1 MDNDEEFVKKI
12 RELLKEIKRTPFHGL
27 GKPEALRHNLKGFWS
42 RRILGEH
49 RLVYQISGTK
59 STDQH
64 LKKGTIDN
72 FRISSNLLNQV
83 LAAAAE
89 APYTLKQVEEQTGEN
104 KLKRGLQ
111 NRHIQLI
118 ALGGAIGTGLFLGIG
133 PAAVLA
139 GPSVILGYALAGVI
153 AFFIMRQLG
162 EMVVEEPVSG
172 SFSHFAY
179 KYWGSFAGFASGWN
193 YWVLYILVSMSELT
207 AIGVYIHFWWP
218 EIPLWT
224 SSLFFFVAINALN
237 LTSVKV
243 YGEVEFWFSIVK
255 VVAIIAMIVF
265 GVYLLFSGSAGE
277 QATVHN
283 LWNDGGF
290 FPKGLFSSDGKGGF
304 QGLFAA
310 IAMIMFSFGGLELI
324 GITAAEAERPEKTI
338 PKATNQVIYRILIFY
353 VGALVI
359 LFSLSPWKNITTD
372 SSPFVMVFET
382 LKGFQFNL
390 FGKTIYFTSVI
401 ANVLNLIVLT
411 AALSVYNSCIFAAV
425 CIVVNKLM
433 PERALGIL
441 MSLTVSSLIIN
452 WLMISITHLKFR
464 KNKNAEQVKTKFP
477 SFIYPL
483 SNYICLVFL
492 IGILVLMWI
501 TGMKM
506 PVELIPGWIALL
518 YVCYR

>member
-1 MDNDEEFVKKI
+1 MDQE
-12 RELLKEIKRTPFHGL
+12 KEKT
-27 GKPEALRHNLKGFWS
+27 EA
-42 RRILGEH
+42 
-49 RLVYQISGTK
+49 Q
-59 STDQH
+59 
-64 LKKGTIDN
+64 
-72 FRISSNLLNQV
+72 
-83 LAAAAE
+83 
-89 APYTLKQVEEQTGEN
+89 
-104 KLKRGLQ
+104 KLQRGLQ

-139 GPSVILGYALAGVI
+139 GPSVILGYALAGII

-179 KYWGSFAGFASGWN
+179 KYWGSFAGFSSGWN

-207 AIGVYIHFWWP
+207 AIGIYVHFWWP

-224 SSLFFFVAINALN
+224 SSLFFFIAINALN

-243 YGEVEFWFSIVK
+243 YGEAEFWFSIIK
-255 VVAIIAMIVF
+255 VVAIIAMIIF
-265 GVYLLFSGSAGE
+265 GVYLLLSGSGGE
-277 QATVHN
+277 QASIQN

-290 FPKGLFSSDGKGGF
+290 FAKGLFGTDGKGGF

-310 IAMIMFSFGGLELI
+310 LALIMFSFGGLELI
-324 GITAAEAERPEKTI
+324 GITAAEAENPEKTI

-390 FGKTIYFTSVI
+390 FGKTIFFTSII

-411 AALSVYNSCIFAAV
+411 AALSVYNSCVYSNSRMLYGLAQQGNAPRFLSKLNKSHVPVNAILISGLFAAL
-425 CIVVNKLM
+425 CIVINKLM
-433 PERALGIL
+433 PEKALEIL
-441 MSLTVSSLIIN
+441 MSLVVSSLIIN
-452 WLMISITHLKFR
+452 WLMISITHLKF
-464 KNKNAEQVKTKFP
+464 KKAKQAAGVQTKFP
-477 SFIYPL
+477 SFVYPL

-492 IGILVLMWI
+492 TGILVIMWV
-501 TGMKM
+501 TGLKLS
-506 PVELIPGWIALL
+506 VELIPGWLLLL
-518 YVCYR
+518 YICYLLVRRNKQKQNYPTT

>member
-1 MDNDEEFVKKI
+1 MKQTNE
-12 RELLKEIKRTPFHGL
+12 
-27 GKPEALRHNLKGFWS
+27 KPE
-42 RRILGEH
+42 
-49 RLVYQISGTK
+49 
-59 STDQH
+59 DQ
-64 LKKGTIDN
+64 
-72 FRISSNLLNQV
+72 
-83 LAAAAE
+83 
-89 APYTLKQVEEQTGEN
+89 

-139 GPSVILGYALAGVI
+139 GPSVILGYALAGII

-172 SFSHFAY
+172 SFSHFAN

-207 AIGVYIHFWWP
+207 AIGIYVHFWWP

-224 SSLFFFVAINALN
+224 SSLFFFIVINALN

-265 GVYLLFSGSAGE
+265 GAYLLFSGNGGE
-277 QATVHN
+277 QASIQN

-290 FPKGLFSSDGKGGF
+290 FPKGFLSLDESGSY

-310 IAMIMFSFGGLELI
+310 LALIMFSFGGLELI
-324 GITAAEAERPEKTI
+324 GITAAEAENPEKTI

-372 SSPFVMVFET
+372 SSPFVMVFES
-382 LKGFQFNL
+382 LKGFQFSL
-390 FGKTIYFTSVI
+390 YGKTIYFTSLI
-401 ANVLNLIVLT
+401 ANALNLIVLT
-411 AALSVYNSCIFAAV
+411 AALSVYNSCVYSNSRMLYGLAAQGNAPSFLSKLNKSSV
-425 CIVVNKLM
+425 PLNALLFSSLFVAICIIINKLM
-433 PERALGIL
+433 PDKALSIL
-441 MSLTVSSLIIN
+441 MSLVVSSLIIN

-464 KNKNAEQVKTKFP
+464 RHKDAERIKTKFP
-477 SFIYPL
+477 SYLYPL
-483 SNYICLVFL
+483 SNYICLLFL
-492 IGILVLMWI
+492 VGILVIMWI
-501 TGMKM
+501 TGLKIS
-506 PVELIPGWIALL
+506 VELIPVWIVLL
-518 YVCYR
+518 YVCYFFVNRRRNK

>member
-1 MDNDEEFVKKI
+1 M
-12 RELLKEIKRTPFHGL
+12 KEVNE
-27 GKPEALRHNLKGFWS
+27 KPEG
-42 RRILGEH
+42 
-49 RLVYQISGTK
+49 Q
-59 STDQH
+59 
-64 LKKGTIDN
+64 
-72 FRISSNLLNQV
+72 
-83 LAAAAE
+83 
-89 APYTLKQVEEQTGEN
+89 

-139 GPSVILGYALAGVI
+139 GPSVILGYALAGII

-179 KYWGSFAGFASGWN
+179 KYWGTFAGFASGWN

-207 AIGVYIHFWWP
+207 AIGIYVHFWWP
-218 EIPLWT
+218 TIPLWT
-224 SSLFFFVAINALN
+224 SSLFFFVAINAIN

-243 YGEVEFWFSIVK
+243 YGEVEFWFSIIK
-255 VVAIIAMIVF
+255 VAAIIAMILF
-265 GVYLLFSGSAGE
+265 GVYLLVSGTGGE
-277 QATVHN
+277 QASIQN

-290 FPKGLFSSDGKGGF
+290 FAKGLFSADGKGGF

-310 IAMIMFSFGGLELI
+310 IALIMFSFGGLELI
-324 GITAAEAERPEKTI
+324 GITAAEAENPEKTI

-359 LFSLSPWKNITTD
+359 LFALSPWKNITTD
-372 SSPFVMVFET
+372 SSPFVTVFES

-390 FGKTIYFTSVI
+390 FGKTVYFTSVI
-401 ANVLNLIVLT
+401 ANVLNVIVLT
-411 AALSVYNSCIFAAV
+411 AALSVYNSCVYSNSRMLFGLAEQGNAPAFLSKLNRNHVPIMAIMVSGLFAAI
-425 CIVVNKLM
+425 CIIINKVI
-433 PERALGIL
+433 PDKALEIL
-441 MSLTVSSLIIN
+441 MSLVVSSLIIN

-464 KNKNAEQVKTKFP
+464 KQKQKDQVKTKFP

-492 IGILVLMWI
+492 IGILVMMWI

-506 PVELIPGWIALL
+506 PVELIPGWLVLL
-518 YVCYR
+518 YLCYLLVMRNKNKQGSH

>member
-1 MDNDEEFVKKI
+1 MKQTDETAEQQ
-12 RELLKEIKRTPFHGL
+12 
-27 GKPEALRHNLKGFWS
+27 KPEEQK
-42 RRILGEH
+42 
-49 RLVYQISGTK
+49 LV
-59 STDQH
+59 
-64 LKKGTIDN
+64 
-72 FRISSNLLNQV
+72 
-83 LAAAAE
+83 
-89 APYTLKQVEEQTGEN
+89 
-104 KLKRGLQ
+104 RGLQ

-139 GPSVILGYALAGVI
+139 GPSVILGYTLAGII

-162 EMVVEEPVSG
+162 EMVVQEPVSG

-207 AIGVYIHFWWP
+207 AIGIYVHFWWP
-218 EIPLWT
+218 EIPLWS
-224 SSLFFFVAINALN
+224 SSLFFFLTINALN

-265 GVYLLFSGSAGE
+265 GIYLLLSGSGGE
-277 QATVHN
+277 KASIQN

-290 FPKGLFSSDGKGGF
+290 FAKGWFSSDGKGGF
-304 QGLFAA
+304 EGLFAA
-310 IAMIMFSFGGLELI
+310 ITLIMFSFGGLELI
-324 GITAAEAERPEKTI
+324 GITAAEAENPEKTI

-359 LFSLSPWKNITTD
+359 LFSLSPWKSITTD
-372 SSPFVMVFET
+372 SSPFVMVFES
-382 LKGFQFNL
+382 LKGFQFDL
-390 FGKTIYFTSVI
+390 FGKTIYFTSII

-411 AALSVYNSCIFAAV
+411 AALSVYNSCVYSNSRMLFGLAEQGNAPAFLKKLNKNHVPIKAILVSSIFAAI
-425 CIVVNKLM
+425 CIIVNKLI
-433 PERALGIL
+433 PEKALGIL
-441 MSLTVSSLIIN
+441 MSLVVSSLMIN

-464 KNKNAEQVKTKFP
+464 QRKREEQVKTKFP
-477 SFIYPL
+477 SFLYPL

-492 IGILVLMWI
+492 IGILAIMWI
-501 TGMKM
+501 TGMKVS
-506 PVELIPGWIALL
+506 VELIPGWILLL
-518 YVCYR
+518 YICYLLVKRKKKQQA

>member
-1 MDNDEEFVKKI
+1 MKQVSE
-12 RELLKEIKRTPFHGL
+12 
-27 GKPEALRHNLKGFWS
+27 KPE
-42 RRILGEH
+42 
-49 RLVYQISGTK
+49 
-59 STDQH
+59 
-64 LKKGTIDN
+64 
-72 FRISSNLLNQV
+72 
-83 LAAAAE
+83 
-89 APYTLKQVEEQTGEN
+89 EQ

-139 GPSVILGYALAGVI
+139 GPSVILGYALAGII

-207 AIGVYIHFWWP
+207 AIGIYVHFWWP
-218 EIPLWT
+218 EIPLWS
-224 SSLFFFVAINALN
+224 SSLFFFIVINALN

-243 YGEVEFWFSIVK
+243 YGEVEFWFSIIK
-255 VVAIIAMIVF
+255 VVAIIAMIIF
-265 GVYLLFSGSAGE
+265 GVYLLVSGSGGE
-277 QATVHN
+277 QASVQN

-290 FPKGLFSSDGKGGF
+290 FAKGLFSEDGKGGF

-310 IAMIMFSFGGLELI
+310 IALIMFSFGGLELI
-324 GITAAEAERPEKTI
+324 GITAAEAEQPEKTI

-359 LFSLSPWKNITTD
+359 LFSLSPWKSITTD
-372 SSPFVMVFET
+372 SSPFVMVFES
-382 LKGFQFNL
+382 LKGFQFTL
-390 FGKTIYFTSVI
+390 LGKTIYFTSII
-401 ANVLNLIVLT
+401 ANVLNVIVLT
-411 AALSVYNSCIFAAV
+411 AALSVYNSCVYSNSRMLFGLAEQGNAPSFLSKLNKNSVPINAILISSLFAAI
-425 CIVVNKLM
+425 CIIVNKLM
-433 PERALGIL
+433 PDKALEIL
-441 MSLTVSSLIIN
+441 MSLVVSSLIIN

-464 KNKNAEQVKTKFP
+464 RSKDADQVKTKFP

-492 IGILVLMWI
+492 VGILVIMWI

-506 PVELIPGWIALL
+506 SVELIPGWILLL
-518 YVCYR
+518 YVCYLIVRKRKAEINPKI